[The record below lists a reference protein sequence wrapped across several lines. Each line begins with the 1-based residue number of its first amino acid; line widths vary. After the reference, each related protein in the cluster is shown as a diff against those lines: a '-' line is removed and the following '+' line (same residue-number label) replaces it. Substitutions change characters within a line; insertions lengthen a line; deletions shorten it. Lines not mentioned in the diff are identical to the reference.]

1 MDVEQPI
8 INKVFHES
16 LHFGKQGLE
25 ILLRLVILDRLK
37 NSWFQLLPGY
47 RLIRARSRLVL
58 RLERLLLR
66 LVICQIAG
74 LHAAGAT
81 ISASW
86 IVCRSRIASGYII
99 IYPIAI
105 LVPRFSC
112 VIRVFSFF
120 LVQMPRIIL
129 VLVCLCPCNGNL
141 TVRFRSI
148 PDCIGILIIPIRL
161 LGPLLLLQFGSLRV
175 HFKELLIQLLQSL
188 FIVNLMKFIR
198 LMLLLIFQFIY
209 FRLTICLLLHQ
220 CLNFRL
226 QIPRLLL
233 RLIISSQNLIG

>member
-1 MDVEQPI
+1 M
-8 INKVFHES
+8 
-16 LHFGKQGLE
+16 
-25 ILLRLVILDRLK
+25 LRLVILDRLK
-37 NSWFQLLPGY
+37 NFWFQLLPGY

-58 RLERLLLR
+58 RLLLR
-66 LVICQIAG
+66 SEICHPTG
-74 LHAAGAT
+74 LHVADAT
-81 ISASW
+81 INASW
-86 IVCRSRIASGYII
+86 IVCRSRVALGYI

-112 VIRVFSFF
+112 VVRVFSFF
-120 LVQMPRIIL
+120 LVPIPRIIL
-129 VLVCLCPCNGNL
+129 VLLCLCPCNGNL

-148 PDCIGILIIPIRL
+148 PDCIGILIIHIRL

-188 FIVNLMKFIR
+188 FIVNLIKFIR
-198 LMLLLIFQFIY
+198 LMLLLIFQIIY

-226 QIPRLLL
+226 QISRLLL
-233 RLIISSQNLIG
+233 RLIILSQNLIG